1 MNTGKLFYD
10 RMKNSWLAAMRSIR
24 MVASSGGTPL
34 FLGILFIALYFA
46 YEQFLIWLPPDFPI
60 ELLLTL
66 PYALLLTS
74 SRIRT
79 WIQPADSV
87 FLLPLE
93 TRMKPY
99 FRASLIYSTAI
110 HLIHL
115 AIFTLLL
122 YPVFLAV
129 WKSHGF
135 FFISYVFFAVIQVA
149 NIFAE
154 WWQMRLTVLLP
165 VQQVRLV
172 TGIRFLFNGGAA
184 YAFLHQQGIWASVLL
199 IGLLLSAIAVYRK
212 APACPYPWRL
222 MQKSEAN
229 TLARYHSLA
238 GLFVDMPRLK
248 TPVKKRAWLIR
259 FLPRWSRQ
267 QASSYL
273 YWRTFIR
280 KSELFSIQ
288 IRLLIWA
295 MILIGIFPNR
305 WVSAGVCVA
314 CAWMFIKQLPQLADP
329 KQYPGIRRLYP
340 LSAAQWA
347 KGLTFIG
354 WINLG
359 IQTVWIALFARIVD
373 ALSTL
378 ECLWLVIT
386 GALIS
391 TALSLLYLPRRG
403 EHLIN
408 SR

>member
-1 MNTGKLFYD
+1 
-10 RMKNSWLAAMRSIR
+10 MRSIR
-24 MVASSGGTPL
+24 MVASGGGTPL

-46 YEQFLIWLPPDFPI
+46 YEQFLIWLPPDFSI

-135 FFISYVFFAVIQVA
+135 FFVSYVFFAVIQVV

-154 WWQMRLTVLLP
+154 WWQMRLTILLP